1 MIDPDLNLLPAGHPD
16 VTFLGTARCSEADP
30 QCVSVG
36 RLENGDL
43 VLANIDG
50 QVFKIPAGEAQ
61 GVFALI
67 GQGLQQ

>member
-16 VTFLGTARCSEADP
+16 VAFLGTARCSEAEP

-36 RLENGDL
+36 RRDNGDI

-50 QVFKIPAGEAQ
+50 QVFKIPAGEAI
-61 GVFALI
+61 GVFTLI
-67 GQGLQQ
+67 AQGLRP